1 VLPGTRLGVY
11 EIILK
16 VREGGTGEVFRAR
29 LAMAMPYH
37 QESMPATRAV
47 CLCVAA
53 ALFSCAAACAKA
65 TARSQPASGRVTV
78 GLTSR
83 GPGVEAMTFTVAI
96 EPAGVEGSIKGDVGV
111 FTADDTPAGGHV
123 VRLKNL
129 PGRCRVEGDPERR
142 IVVNAGRS
150 TTVRLVVVCT

>member
-1 VLPGTRLGVY
+1 
-11 EIILK
+11 
-16 VREGGTGEVFRAR
+16 
-29 LAMAMPYH
+29 
-37 QESMPATRAV
+37 MPATCRAWV
-47 CLCVAA
+47 CVSA
-53 ALFSCAAACAKA
+53 ALFLSAAACAKPPLE
-65 TARSQPASGRVTV
+65 SQPASGRVTI

-83 GPGVEAMTFTVAI
+83 GPGVDTMTFTVAI
-96 EPAGVEGSIKGDVGV
+96 EPAGVEGSIRGDVGV
-111 FTADDTPAGGHV
+111 FTADDTPAGSHV